1 MLLVPANIF
10 FRAAIVS
17 SWNESLTYVV
27 GRVSKIENIWKYNH
41 SLKEKKL

>member
-27 GRVSKIENIWKYNH
+27 GREANLKIFGNITTA
-41 SLKEKKL
+41 

>member
-1 MLLVPANIF
+1 MLLVPADIF

-27 GRVSKIENIWKYNH
+27 GRETKLKIFGNITTA
-41 SLKEKKL
+41 